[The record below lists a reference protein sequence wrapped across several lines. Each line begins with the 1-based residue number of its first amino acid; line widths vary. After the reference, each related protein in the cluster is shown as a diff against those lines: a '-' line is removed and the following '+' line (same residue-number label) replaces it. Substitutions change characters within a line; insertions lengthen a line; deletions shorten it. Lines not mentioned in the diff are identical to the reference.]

1 MNVSECVGLWDW
13 ENIVFP
19 LLKCRALRDDTP
31 NAMIARNG
39 NVVVMTAL
47 INTVFICCR
56 SSEQWQKVVQFH
68 RESKQ
73 RLKLPI
79 RSQIK

>member
-1 MNVSECVGLWDW
+1 LGKSILVCCC
-13 ENIVFP
+13 P

-47 INTVFICCR
+47 INTVLF
-56 SSEQWQKVVQFH
+56 VVGH
-68 RESKQ
+68 LNNGK
-73 RLKLPI
+73 KLCMYLYYTTI
-79 RSQIK
+79 KTSNQISN